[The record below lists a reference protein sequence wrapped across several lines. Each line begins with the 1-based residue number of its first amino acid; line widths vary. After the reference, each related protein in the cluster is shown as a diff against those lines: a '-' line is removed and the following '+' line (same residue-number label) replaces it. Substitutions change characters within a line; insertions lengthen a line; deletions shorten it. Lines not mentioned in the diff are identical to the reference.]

1 MLQRGQLH
9 WQQRSWRIR
18 QVVIMTSRGIVMPF
32 SFAPSF
38 LLHTPCSPRDCWCA
52 KPCPSLNHQPGAVRS
67 QDITGSTTLG
77 KLWEDS
83 EHGQGMSRTTFAT
96 AWCGKL
102 GTKRCRLLRPLQS
115 FLVVHLSI
123 PKWSLSK
130 TFYFGIKIHPSC
142 LDLLELLG
150 LMFCDVLRPGLSV
163 RLLMLS
169 SKSWTFT
176 PPLPRR
182 SARP

>member
-1 MLQRGQLH
+1 MKTKCFSAVNCIDNKDPDASG
-9 WQQRSWRIR
+9 RSWSWRVEESWCLLVSPQVSFCIHLVR
-18 QVVIMTSRGIVMPF
+18 QETAGVPNHALASTS
-32 SFAPSF
+32 
-38 LLHTPCSPRDCWCA
+38 
-52 KPCPSLNHQPGAVRS
+52 
-67 QDITGSTTLG
+67 STALG

-130 TFYFGIKIHPSC
+130 TFYFGIKIHPSDPSC
-142 LDLLELLG
+142 LHCLHLLELLG